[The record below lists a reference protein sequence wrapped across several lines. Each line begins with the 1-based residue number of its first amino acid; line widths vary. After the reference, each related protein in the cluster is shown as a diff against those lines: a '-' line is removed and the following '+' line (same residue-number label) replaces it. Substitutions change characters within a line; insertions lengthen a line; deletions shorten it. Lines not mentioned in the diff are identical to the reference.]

1 MNEPK
6 LSIVII
12 TLNEQERLPR
22 LLDDLAVQSW
32 KDFEIIHVDSNSDDA
47 TVALS
52 KDQASR
58 FPAYRV
64 IEMTDRG
71 VSLGRNRGA
80 AAARGKRL
88 LFLDADTRLAP
99 DFLEIAVRELDNGT
113 ADVGIVLMSSKNLPV
128 LQKLGFGAF
137 NFGIRLT
144 KVFFPSAIVAC
155 LFSTPDIHS
164 AIGGFDERI
173 QLCEDCDYVLR
184 ASSRKEHKQIIIS
197 QKFRFDPR
205 RLDQDGLLAT
215 GLIYVKA
222 NLRRLFSGELRNQE
236 IAYQFG
242 HYK

>member
-1 MNEPK
+1 MSEPK
-6 LSIVII
+6 LSIIII

-128 LQKLGFGAF
+128 LQKLGFGRSISAF
-137 NFGIRLT
+137 G
-144 KVFFPSAIVAC
+144 
-155 LFSTPDIHS
+155 
-164 AIGGFDERI
+164 
-173 QLCEDCDYVLR
+173 
-184 ASSRKEHKQIIIS
+184 
-197 QKFRFDPR
+197 
-205 RLDQDGLLAT
+205 
-215 GLIYVKA
+215 
-222 NLRRLFSGELRNQE
+222 
-236 IAYQFG
+236 
-242 HYK
+242 